1 MREINSTQRRRRLRL
16 IKAEDEQTDDRFRS
30 AASILAPASN
40 TEAARFEVE
49 RIHRRMMMEC
59 RAKTGTRIRI
69 EFPGEETQIVT
80 MNQPYLLIGSDP
92 HCDLRLEHQDVNPQ
106 HIYLQWVNGQIFWC
120 DLSPREGTDQRQ
132 QTNGKW
138 FNNDPINIG
147 PYRLSLDNF
156 ELPLKVDESPL
167 DRSSQLSEELP
178 QLAFQFVG
186 VEQSENL
193 WSVNRVLTIIGR
205 GSQCKLR
212 LNHASMPYVQAC
224 LLRTRHCCWL
234 VDIEGTGTT
243 GVNGRAITV
252 APIDIGD
259 ILQLGPF
266 RVEVVTKSIPKQ
278 DLSASGR
285 TTKLH
290 NSRKVSELE
299 APGHAQFSEVTS
311 KAESSAIKNQSPEQ
325 SLTTKS
331 RTPMS
336 DELVRVR
343 SEPSIKKPLV
353 NPDVRSEVSSNVAQ
367 LPRVGSNSAEVQEK
381 KQVVA
386 EEGRCQPISNSDAS
400 PKSESTLL
408 PTVALKQ
415 SIATLIKAHEIQLTV
430 LKSQLER
437 IKQVYEKPRSQSI
450 SKHARLMLDK
460 TMRETMKTHE
470 LMYESIK
477 QLTQIIK

>member
-1 MREINSTQRRRRLRL
+1 VREINSTQRRRRLRL
-16 IKAEDEQTDDRFRS
+16 IKAEDELADAPYHS

-80 MNQPYLLIGSDP
+80 MNHPYLLIGSDP
-92 HCDLRLEHQDVNPQ
+92 NCDLRLDHQDVNSH
-106 HIYLQWVNGQIFWC
+106 HIYLQWVNGHVFWC
-120 DLSPREGTDQRQ
+120 DLGPRDGADQRQ

-138 FNNDPINIG
+138 FDNEPIRIG
-147 PYRLSLDNF
+147 PYRLTLDNL
-156 ELPLKVDESPL
+156 ELPVKVEESPL
-167 DRSSQLSEELP
+167 DRSSQLSDELP

-193 WSVNRVLTIIGR
+193 WSVNRVLTMIGR

-212 LNHASMPYVQAC
+212 LNHPSMPYVQAC

-234 VDIEGTGTT
+234 IDIEGAGTT

-252 APIDIGD
+252 APVDIGD

-278 DLSASGR
+278 ELSASGR
-285 TTKLH
+285 TTKLQK
-290 NSRKVSELE
+290 SQKISDLE
-299 APGHAQFSEVTS
+299 SKGHVPFSEVTS
-311 KAESSAIKNQSPEQ
+311 KAASSANKKQIAEQ
-325 SLTTKS
+325 SSTTKPG
-331 RTPMS
+331 TPLS
-336 DELVRVR
+336 KELVQVQI
-343 SEPSIKKPLV
+343 EPTIKETRV
-353 NPDVRSEVSSNVAQ
+353 NPGIESDVSPIAAQ
-367 LPRVGSNSAEVQEK
+367 LPPVGSNSAEVQEK
-381 KQVVA
+381 RQLVA
-386 EEGRCQPISNSDAS
+386 EGARFQPISISDTS
-400 PKSESTLL
+400 LKSESAPS
-408 PTVALKQ
+408 PTVTREQ
-415 SIATLIKAHEIQLTV
+415 SIASLIKAHEIQLIL
-430 LKSQLER
+430 LKSQLDR

-450 SKHARLMLDK
+450 SKQARSMLDK
-460 TMRETMKTHE
+460 AMCETMKTHE

-477 QLTQIIK
+477 QLTQLIK

>member
-16 IKAEDEQTDDRFRS
+16 IKAEDEQADDRFRS

-49 RIHRRMMMEC
+49 RIQRRMMMEC

-80 MNQPYLLIGSDP
+80 MNQPYLLVGSDP
-92 HCDLRLEHQDVNPQ
+92 NCDLRLDHQDVNPQ

-120 DLSPREGTDQRQ
+120 DLGPREGTNQRQ

-138 FNNDPINIG
+138 FDNEPISIG
-147 PYRLSLDNF
+147 PYRLSLDNL
-156 ELPLKVDESPL
+156 ELPVKVEESPL

-193 WSVNRVLTIIGR
+193 WSVNRVLTMIGR
-205 GSQCKLR
+205 GTQCKLR

-234 VDIEGTGTT
+234 IDIEGTGTT

-252 APIDIGD
+252 APVDIGD

-278 DLSASGR
+278 DLSASGS

-299 APGHAQFSEVTS
+299 APGHVQFSEGTS
-311 KAESSAIKNQSPEQ
+311 KAANSVNKNRSAEQ
-325 SLTTKS
+325 SLTAKA
-331 RTPMS
+331 RTPIS
-336 DELVRVR
+336 DELVQVR
-343 SEPSIKKPLV
+343 SEPTIREIRV
-353 NPDVRSEVSSNVAQ
+353 NPGIRSEVSSNVVQ
-367 LPRVGSNSAEVQEK
+367 LPLVGSNSAEVQEK

-386 EEGRCQPISNSDAS
+386 EGGRYQPTSNSDAS
-400 PKSESTLL
+400 PKSEST
-408 PTVALKQ
+408 PSQTVTREQ
-415 SIATLIKAHEIQLTV
+415 SIASLIKAHEIQLIL
-430 LKSQLER
+430 LKSQLDR

-450 SKHARLMLDK
+450 SKQARSMLDK
-460 TMRETMKTHE
+460 AMCETMKTHE
-470 LMYESIK
+470 LMYASIK